1 MFYSTC
7 GVPCDHLHPSRIAG
21 NFPIKTLVARQW
33 QTKLYTMLVWGFVYV
48 VMHTKALI
56 RVIKHACI
64 LHTYSIQGVRLASLA
79 YSLIVNCLIV
89 SIG

>member
-7 GVPCDHLHPSRIAG
+7 GVPCDHLHPSHRAG

-56 RVIKHACI
+56 RVIKHVCI
-64 LHTYSIQGVRLASLA
+64 LHNHTHTHA
-79 YSLIVNCLIV
+79 YMYTPT
-89 SIG
+89 

>member
-21 NFPIKTLVARQW
+21 NYPIKTLVARQW
-33 QTKLYTMLVWGFVYV
+33 QTKLYTMLVWVFVYV
-48 VMHTKALI
+48 VMHTKVLI

-64 LHTYSIQGVRLASLA
+64 IIA
-79 YSLIVNCLIV
+79 YL
-89 SIG
+89 